1 MKINLKIDKFNIKFG
16 CGVKMQN
23 ILYIDC
29 FSGIS
34 GDMMVGALL
43 DLELKKLGIDFLKS
57 ELKKLKLH
65 GYSIDIVKVKSGS
78 LLATKFI
85 VDVQEKQKA
94 RNFRDIKSL
103 INESSLDEKVK
114 NLSIDIFTEIAE
126 AESKI
131 HGGSINDVHFHEVG
145 AVDSIIDIVSCAILY
160 NCMDINVVYSRRVP
174 LGKGTVSTMHGKIP
188 IPAPAALEILKGVP
202 VYGGNFDFEVTTPTG
217 AAIVKVLADDF
228 TDMPGMVI
236 KKIGMGAGNKDSE
249 GSPDVLRLIYG
260 SALKETR
267 PEIYRNIY
275 KDEIFNFLDSQQL
288 IILSTNIDDSTP
300 EIIGYILDRLLKNKA
315 LDVWAETILMKKNRP
330 AFKICA
336 LCRPENLAYMLNLIF
351 SETSTFGVRVEE
363 IKRFAVKRELRKV
376 KLPYGEVKVK
386 AAILKGKEITISPE
400 YESCVS
406 LAKKTG
412 KPLKEIYRDAVFFF
426 SSK

>member
-1 MKINLKIDKFNIKFG
+1 MKINLKIDKFNIKSGF
-16 CGVKMQN
+16 GVKMQN

-43 DLELKKLGIDFLKS
+43 DLELKKMGIDFLKS

-65 GYSIDIVKVKSGS
+65 GYSIDAAKVKSGS

-85 VDVQEKQKA
+85 VDVQTKQKS
-94 RNFRDIKSL
+94 RNFKDIKSL

-114 NLSIDIFTEIAE
+114 DLSIDIFTEIAA

-131 HGGSINDVHFHEVG
+131 HGCSINDVHFHEVG
-145 AVDSIIDIVSCAILY
+145 AVDSIIDIVSCAVLY

-174 LGKGTVSTMHGKIP
+174 LGEGTVSTMHGVIP

-217 AAIVKVLADDF
+217 AAMVKILTDDF
-228 TDMPGMVI
+228 TDIPDIVI
-236 KKIGMGAGNKDSE
+236 KKIGMGAGNKDGK

-260 SALKETR
+260 SASKEAG
-267 PEIYRNIY
+267 PEIYKNIY
-275 KDEIFNFLDSQQL
+275 KDELFDFLDRQQL
-288 IILSTNIDDSTP
+288 LILSTNIDDSTP
-300 EIIGYILDRLLKNKA
+300 EIIGYILERLFKNKA

-336 LCRPENLAYMLNLIF
+336 LCRPEDLAGMLNLIF
-351 SETSTFGVRVEE
+351 SDTSTFGVRVEE